1 MSGTNWKRTGR
12 CAELNDEYLG
22 QEVILKGWADH
33 QRDLGGLVFIT
44 LRDRSGMMQLLID
57 EESPASAFE
66 TAQKVRAEYVV
77 EARGIYQ
84 KRQDP
89 NPDMPTGDYELHV
102 SDLRIVNRSKT
113 PPFYIEENSDTKD
126 SLRLEHRYLD
136 LRRPDMMRT
145 LMLRSKVSGIT
156 RRYFEEEGFV
166 DVETPM
172 LGKST
177 PEGARDYLVPSR
189 VFPGYFFALPQSPQL
204 YKQLL
209 MVAGVDRYIQ
219 IAKCFRDEDLRADR
233 QPEFTQIDF
242 ELSFTDE
249 EEIMAITEGFLARV
263 MREVKGIELE
273 LPLPRLTW
281 EEAMTRFGSDK
292 PDLRFGMELKDISD
306 AVKGSSFRV
315 FTGALEAG
323 GSVQCIVVPGAGDS
337 SRKVIDYYTEDVR
350 RFQAKGLAWFSP
362 GDEPRGSINKFFTP
376 EELRELGAAAG
387 AEDGDLVL
395 IVADQLDVVRASL
408 GGLRQTI
415 AKENKLIPEDSFN
428 FTWVTEFP
436 LFEYSEEEDRYVSKH
451 HPFTQPM
458 DEDLELL
465 DSDQGKV
472 RSRAYDI
479 VCNGYELGG
488 GSLRIHDPELQE
500 RMFTLLG
507 FSAEEARSQ
516 FDFLLQAFEYGVPPH
531 GGLALGF
538 DRLVMILAGTSDIRD
553 VIAFPKVQS
562 SADLMTKA
570 PGPVSEKQMEELRL
584 KTAAGLNEKDSED

>member
-1 MSGTNWKRTGR
+1 MSNNWKRTAR
-12 CAELNDEYLG
+12 CAELTDEYLG
-22 QEVILKGWADH
+22 QEVCLKGWADH

-44 LRDRSGMMQLLID
+44 LRDRSGMMQLLVD
-57 EESPASAFE
+57 ESSPAEAFE
-66 TAQKVRAEYVV
+66 AAQKVRAEYVV
-77 EARGIYQ
+77 EVRGIYQ

-89 NPDMPTGDYELHV
+89 NPDMPTGDYEIHV
-102 SDLRIVNRSKT
+102 QELRVSNRSKT
-113 PPFYIEENSDTKD
+113 PPFYIEEDSDTKD

-145 LMLRSKVSGIT
+145 MLLRSKVSGVT

-166 DVETPM
+166 DIETPM

-189 VFPGYFFALPQSPQL
+189 IFPGYFFALPQSPQL

-209 MVAGVDRYIQ
+209 MVAGIDRYIQ

-233 QPEFTQIDF
+233 QPEFTQIDY

-249 EEIMAITEGFLARV
+249 EEVMAITEGYLARV
-263 MREVKGIELE
+263 MKEVKGIDLE

-292 PDLRFGMELKDISD
+292 PDTRFGMELKDIGD
-306 AVKGSSFRV
+306 AVKDSSFRV
-315 FTGALEAG
+315 FSGTLEHG

-337 SRKVIDYYTEDVR
+337 SRKVIDYYTEDVK
-350 RFQAKGLAWFSP
+350 RFKARGLAWFSP
-362 GDEPRGSINKFFTP
+362 GDEPRGSILKFFTP
-376 EELRELGAAAG
+376 EELREIGGVAG
-387 AEDGDLVL
+387 AKDGDLVL
-395 IVADQLDVVRASL
+395 VVADKLPVVRAAL

-415 AKENKLIPEDSFN
+415 AKENKLVPENSFN

-436 LFEYSEEEDRYVSKH
+436 LFDYSEEEERYVSTH

-458 DEDLELL
+458 EEDLELL
-465 DSDQGKV
+465 ETEPGKV

-488 GSLRIHDPELQE
+488 GSMRIHNPEMQE
-500 RMFTLLG
+500 KMFEYLG
-507 FSAEEARSQ
+507 FTPEEAREQ
-516 FDFLLQAFEYGVPPH
+516 FDFLLEAFEYGVPPH
-531 GGLALGF
+531 GGLAIGL
-538 DRLVMILAGTSDIRD
+538 DRLVMILAGTSDIRN

-570 PGPVSEKQMEELRL
+570 PGLVSEKQLEELRL
-584 KTAAGLNEKDSED
+584 SVMDVSEVENEED